1 MAVTVR
7 QLGKNTTPDN
17 LVAQITSVLQDLE
30 DQLNQ
35 RAQIYVST
43 DGRVPTNLN
52 RNDIL
57 VVAYKGNIGIQ
68 IKGAKSYLALTAS
81 MLGGLTTHGCNFLG
95 ILSGTTLPTLANFPN
110 PGDFGFFNKTSSVV
124 HRYLCV
130 NINSVLYKVE
140 LT

>member
-7 QLGKNTTPDN
+7 QLGKNTTIEN
-17 LVAQITSVLQDLE
+17 LIPQITSVLQDLE

-57 VVAYKGNIGIQ
+57 VVAFKGNLSIQ
-68 IKGAKSYLALTAS
+68 IKGAKSYLTLTAA
-81 MLGGLTTHGCNFLG
+81 MLGGLTAHGCNFLG
-95 ILSGTTLPTLANFPN
+95 IISKAAAPVLADFPN
-110 PGDFGFFNKTSSVV
+110 LGDFGFFNKTNATV
-124 HRYLCV
+124 HRYLCI